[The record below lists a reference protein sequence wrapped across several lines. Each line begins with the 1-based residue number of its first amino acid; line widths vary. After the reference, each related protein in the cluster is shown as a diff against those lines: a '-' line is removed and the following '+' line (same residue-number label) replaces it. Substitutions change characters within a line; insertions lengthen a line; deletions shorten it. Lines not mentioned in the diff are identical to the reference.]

1 MRRLLI
7 LNVALVALLIAGV
20 MRFRRDWIVFE
31 ATHQPDLIRA
41 QRETLPQ
48 APAVATANAAVA
60 ENWTDIASRNPF
72 SFDRSDIPIV
82 QPVAP
87 PKPPGAK
94 PILFGTITLNG
105 ERLAM
110 VGPGGRGGNR
120 SYKSMKVGEQID
132 GWTITEIQD
141 KSVKIKADTLEDS
154 VIMNDPTAKVPREST
169 KTEATAAPPVVVS
182 TPPPSPALTST
193 PSAASTPSQ
202 PAGQPTPGRRRI
214 RQMTPFGVR
223 EIEVDEQ

>member
-7 LNVALVALLIAGV
+7 LNLALFALLIGGA
-20 MRFRRDWIVFE
+20 MRFHRDWIVFE
-31 ATHQPDLIRA
+31 ATHQPDSIRA

-48 APAVATANAAVA
+48 APAAATAKAAVVDD
-60 ENWTDIASRNPF
+60 WTDIASRNPF
-72 SFDRSDIPIV
+72 SFERTDGPIV
-82 QPVAP
+82 QPVPP

-105 ERLAM
+105 QRLAM

-120 SYKSMKVGEQID
+120 SYKSMKVGEEID

-154 VIMNDPTAKVPREST
+154 VIMNDPSAKVPRDSE
-169 KTEATAAPPVVVS
+169 KTAATAAPPVVVS
-182 TPPPSPALTST
+182 TPPSPALTPA
-193 PSAASTPSQ
+193 PSAALTPSQ
-202 PAGQPTPGRRRI
+202 PAAQPTPGRRRI
-214 RQMTPFGVR
+214 RQITPFGVR